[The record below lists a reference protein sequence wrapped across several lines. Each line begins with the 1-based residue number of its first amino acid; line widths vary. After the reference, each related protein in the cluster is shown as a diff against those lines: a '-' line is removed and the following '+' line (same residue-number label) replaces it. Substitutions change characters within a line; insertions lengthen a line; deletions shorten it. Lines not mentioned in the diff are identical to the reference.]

1 MRKNGEVL
9 KWFTETKNQGRRA
22 IGLRGHDVREWCFW
36 RGERE
41 RDGFVGFE
49 REEEG
54 KRNLGVLV
62 AMGDGKE
69 IFCRKIGFWL
79 CVVEF
84 IVLFVKCS
92 RGTSGLDSVKL
103 SFTPNPCWI

>member
-1 MRKNGEVL
+1 MVKFSSGLKRQKTKAEELSVYEDMGWRNDVFGGE
-9 KWFTETKNQGRRA
+9 R
-22 IGLRGHDVREWCFW
+22 
-36 RGERE
+36 ERE

-54 KRNLGVLV
+54 KRNLGVLA

-79 CVVEF
+79 CVVEL
-84 IVLFVKCS
+84 IVSFVKCS
-92 RGTSGLDSVKL
+92 SGTSGLDSVKL